1 MIMSSYKVPEKIT
14 GEFEFIS
21 SVRSGANSEL
31 AILYDKI
38 CRRKVVLKSGKAE
51 LIENEARIMS
61 EFSGKG
67 IPEIYCSFEQN
78 GRTYL
83 IRQYI
88 PGMSLH
94 ERIMSEGPFSVSE
107 AIRIGI
113 DVCGIISRLH
123 SADPPVINRDI
134 KSDNIII
141 DPDGNI
147 FIIDFGISREY
158 DANASRDT
166 QVMGTP
172 VTAPPEQFGYGQT
185 DERSDIY
192 AIGVLINELA
202 TGSPK
207 INTEALPGKLASVV
221 KRCTE
226 FSPEN
231 RFRNAEECKKALLK
245 IRKKPSS
252 GLVPIAAAACIAA
265 AAIALVI
272 ALVLNIGLNKTNN
285 SVQEDTT
292 SAYVSES
299 NENITDTADSTAPT
313 ETADTGDG
321 GGKNFI
327 QLDSSYVGDW
337 EYGARIPKKML
348 EGFDGDLKFELE
360 IETVDEGKEGD
371 YHMLVPVGADD
382 RWEKIASSTYL
393 EHADDGMWILVG
405 KHQKTCTFTISK
417 DVIDT
422 IGENGIEFQIYNLI
436 IKSAVIE
443 EASDDEVKYEKIT
456 DTKTPYTVTF
466 DNEYKGD
473 YALCGMIPLSVLESY
488 EGDIKMTFDIEVGGR
503 YNYANFV
510 PIAIAEGK
518 ENWIELKEEI
528 KCEYESNEYGFIEM
542 KKDQTECTLII
553 AHDAVE
559 MCGKYGIGF
568 KSVNIIFKSAT
579 LVDADA

>member
-1 MIMSSYKVPEKIT
+1 MIMSGYNVPENIT

-21 SVRSGANSEL
+21 RVSSGANSEL

-38 CRRKVVLKSGKAE
+38 CCRKVVIKSGKAD

-67 IPEIYCSFEQN
+67 IPEVYCCFEQN
-78 GRTYL
+78 GVTYL

-88 PGMSLH
+88 PGVSLH
-94 ERIMSEGPFSVSE
+94 ERIMSEGAFSESE
-107 AIRIGI
+107 TVRIGI
-113 DVCGIISRLH
+113 AVCEIISRLH
-123 SADPPVINRDI
+123 GAEPPVINRDI

-192 AIGVLINELA
+192 AIGVLINELV

-207 INTEALPGKLASVV
+207 INLEVLPRKLASVI

-231 RFRNAEECKKALLK
+231 RFRNAEECKTALLK

-252 GLVPIAAAACIAA
+252 GLAPIAAAACIAA
-265 AAIALVI
+265 ASIALVI

-285 SVQEDTT
+285 SIQEDTSVT
-292 SAYVSES
+292 YASERNENAADSTATSES
-299 NENITDTADSTAPT
+299 ADTADS
-313 ETADTGDG
+313 
-321 GGKNFI
+321 GGKKFI

-337 EYGARIPKKML
+337 EYGARIPKEIL
-348 EGFDGDLKFELE
+348 EGFDGDIKFELE
-360 IETVDEGKEGD
+360 IETIDEGKEGD

-382 RWEKIASSTYL
+382 RWEELESSTFL
-393 EHADDGMWILVG
+393 ERAEDGKWILVG
-405 KHQKTCTFTISK
+405 KHQKTCTFTISR
-417 DVIDT
+417 DVIDSL
-422 IGENGIEFQIYNLI
+422 GENGIEFQIYNLI
-436 IKSAVIE
+436 IKSATLE
-443 EASDDEVKYEKIT
+443 EAVDEEVQYEKVT
-456 DTKTPYTVTF
+456 DTKTPYTIML
-466 DNEYKGD
+466 DSEYKGD
-473 YALCGMIPLSVLESY
+473 YALCGIIPLSVLESY
-488 EGDIKMTFDIEVGGR
+488 EGDVKVTFDIEVGGR

-510 PIAIAEGK
+510 PIALAGEEGT
-518 ENWIELKEEI
+518 WIELKDEI

-553 AHDAVE
+553 SHEAVE

-568 KSVNIIFKSAT
+568 KSVNIIFKSAE